1 LVGVEEQRC
10 VLQEQQRLTL
20 QNARQK
26 QCRDVQRATKLCQND
41 IANVIIVAKKVIGE

>member
-26 QCRDVQRATKLCQND
+26 KCRDVQRATKLCQND
-41 IANVIIVAKKVIGE
+41 IANVIIVAKKVIGK